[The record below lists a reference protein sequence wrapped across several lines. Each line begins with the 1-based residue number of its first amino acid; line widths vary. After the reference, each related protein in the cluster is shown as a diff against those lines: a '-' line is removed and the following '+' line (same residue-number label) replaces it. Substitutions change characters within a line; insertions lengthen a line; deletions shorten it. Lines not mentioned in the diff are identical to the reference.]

1 MTEAHEAIV
10 KVIAI
15 GVALFGLWLA
25 QRSRWARLGGRRP
38 ALLAGLTALGVLS
51 YVNFGAFHTDGTPLH
66 IWDQFHYVL
75 GSKYFPELGYD
86 GLYVATAQAF
96 EERDPAYVLPPR
108 MRDLRSGQ
116 IVPTASLAQFTRDV
130 RGRFSNQRWE
140 MFKSDATHFYI
151 RSDIFLDNGYL
162 GTPADAAVE
171 RLFTAHLP
179 FRQRTA
185 MFFAM
190 LDVCLLVLAGL
201 AIYRV
206 FGLEA
211 LAAASLIFGLGYCS
225 RFYWVG
231 GAFLRHDWLAAL
243 VFCAAALERRRGRL
257 AGAALAYAVCA
268 RIYPVLMLL
277 PLGVFALSRRKQPA
291 PVAWGNFA
299 LGFVSVGALLV
310 IAGCLIGHGPGIW
323 LESAEKLL
331 QHGGIVAPNA
341 IGLRIP
347 LSATVANLR
356 GDLLDPSTLY
366 AYADISSDFA
376 QTARKNLVLII
387 VATALFLG
395 LALRAAWYSRNAVT
409 AFVIGIAVMYA
420 LTTPMCYYG
429 TYFALLALVQPA
441 RSAAI
446 FLMSNA
452 LMYVVVGAVFALS
465 AQGIIRLNGAA
476 VYVPVSVLLLLTL
489 IAWLFNVSK
498 GVSVRSRPD
507 C

>member
-10 KVIAI
+10 KVVAI
-15 GVALFGLWLA
+15 GVALLGLWLA
-25 QRSRWARLGGRRP
+25 QRSRWALLGRRRR
-38 ALLAGLTALGVLS
+38 AVLACLTALGVLS

-66 IWDQFHYVL
+66 IWDQFHYVI

-96 EERDPAYVLPPR
+96 EEGDPAYVLPQR

-116 IVPTASLAQFTRDV
+116 IVPTASLAQFTREV
-130 RGRFSNQRWE
+130 RARFSIERWNL
-140 MFKSDATHFYI
+140 FKSDATHFYI

-162 GTPADAAVE
+162 GTPADAAIE

-185 MFFAM
+185 MLFAM
-190 LDVCLLVLAGL
+190 PDVCLLALAGL

-206 FGLEA
+206 FGLEV
-211 LAAASLIFGLGYCS
+211 LAAASLMFGLGYCS

-231 GAFLRHDWLAAL
+231 GAFLRDDWLAAL
-243 VFCAAALERRRGRL
+243 VFCAAALERRRGKL
-257 AGAALAYAVCA
+257 AGAALAYAVCT
-268 RIYPVLMLL
+268 RIYPILMLL
-277 PLGVFALSRRKQPA
+277 PLGVFAWSQRKQAA
-291 PVAWGNFA
+291 PVPWMNFA
-299 LGFVSVGALLV
+299 FGFVSAGALLL
-310 IAGCLIGHGPGIW
+310 IAGCLVGHGPGAW

-347 LSATVANLR
+347 LSATLANLR

-366 AYADISSDFA
+366 AYGDISRDFA
-376 QTARKNLVLII
+376 QTAHRHVVLII
-387 VATALFLG
+387 LATALLMG

-409 AFVIGIAVMYA
+409 AFAIGVAVMYA

-429 TYFALLALVQPA
+429 TYFALLALVRPV
-441 RSAAI
+441 RSAAV
-446 FLMSNA
+446 FLITNA
-452 LMYVVVGAVFALS
+452 LMYLVVGAVFALS
-465 AQGIIRLNGAA
+465 MHGIIRLNGAA
-476 VYVPVSVLLLLTL
+476 VYVPVSLLLLLTL
-489 IAWLFNVSK
+489 IVWLFNVEK
-498 GVSVRSRPD
+498 GVSARLRQN
-507 C
+507 

>member
-10 KVIAI
+10 KIVAIA
-15 GVALFGLWLA
+15 VALFGLWFA
-25 QRSRWARLGGRRP
+25 QRSRWARVGRRRRGV
-38 ALLAGLTALGVLS
+38 LAGLAVLGVLS

-66 IWDQFHYVL
+66 IWDQFHYVI

-86 GLYVATAQAF
+86 GLYVATSQAF
-96 EERDPAYVLPPR
+96 EESDPAYVLPQR
-108 MRDLRSGQ
+108 MRDLRSGE

-130 RGRFSNQRWE
+130 RARFSNERWDS
-140 MFKSDATHFYI
+140 FKSDATHFYI
-151 RSDIFLDNGYL
+151 RPDIYLDNGYL
-162 GTPADAAVE
+162 GTPADTAIE

-185 MFFAM
+185 ALFAM
-190 LDVCLLVLAGL
+190 LDVCLLALAGL

-206 FGLEA
+206 FGLEV

-243 VFCAAALERRRGRL
+243 VFCAAALERRRGKL
-257 AGAALAYAVCA
+257 AGAALAYAVCT
-268 RIYPVLMLL
+268 RIYPILMLL
-277 PLGVFALSRRKQPA
+277 PLGVFAWSQRKQAASVP
-291 PVAWGNFA
+291 WMNFA
-299 LGFVSVGALLV
+299 LGFVLAGALLV
-310 IAGCLIGHGPGIW
+310 LAGCLVGHGPGIW
-323 LESAEKLL
+323 LESAEKLM
-331 QHGGIVAPNA
+331 QHGAVVAPNA

-347 LSATVANLR
+347 LSATLANLR

-366 AYADISSDFA
+366 AYADISRDYA
-376 QTARKNLVLII
+376 ETARRHWVLII
-387 VATALFLG
+387 LATVLFLG

-429 TYFALLALVQPA
+429 TYFTLLALVRPV
-441 RSAAI
+441 RSAAV

-452 LMYVVVGAVFALS
+452 LMYLVVGAVYEFSLH
-465 AQGIIRLNGAA
+465 GIIRLNGAA
-476 VYVPVSVLLLLTL
+476 IYVPVSLLLLLTL
-489 IAWLFNVSK
+489 VVWLFNANRDVSAH
-498 GVSVRSRPD
+498 SRPD

>member
-10 KVIAI
+10 KFVAI

-25 QRSRWARLGGRRP
+25 QRSRWARAGGRRR
-38 ALLAGLTALGVLS
+38 AALAGLTALGVLS

-66 IWDQFHYVL
+66 IWDQFHYVI

-86 GLYVATAQAF
+86 GLYAATAQAF
-96 EERDPAYVLPPR
+96 EERDPAYVLPQR

-116 IVPTASLAQFTRDV
+116 IVPAASLAQFTRDV
-130 RGRFSNQRWE
+130 RARFSNERWDA
-140 MFKSDATHFYI
+140 FKSDATHFYI
-151 RSDIFLDNGYL
+151 RSDIYLDNGYL
-162 GTPADAAVE
+162 GTPADAAIE

-185 MFFAM
+185 TLFAM
-190 LDVCLLVLAGL
+190 LDVCLLALAGL

-243 VFCAAALERRRGRL
+243 VFCAAALERRRGKL
-257 AGAALAYAVCA
+257 AGAALAYAVCT

-277 PLGVFALSRRKQPA
+277 PLGVYAWSQRKQASTVP
-291 PVAWGNFA
+291 WMNFR
-299 LGFVSVGALLV
+299 LGFISAGVLLL
-310 IAGCLIGHGPGIW
+310 IAGCVVGHGPGIW

-331 QHGGIVAPNA
+331 QHGGVVAPNA

-347 LSATVANLR
+347 LSATLANLR

-366 AYADISSDFA
+366 AYADISRDYA
-376 QTARKNLVLII
+376 QTAHERMVPII
-387 VATALFLG
+387 LATALFLG
-395 LALRAAWYSRNAVT
+395 LALRAAWRSRNAVT
-409 AFVIGIAVMYA
+409 ALVIGVAVMYA

-429 TYFALLALVQPA
+429 TYFALLALVRPA
-441 RSAAI
+441 RSATV
-446 FLMSNA
+446 FLLSNA
-452 LMYVVVGAVFALS
+452 LMYLVAGAVYEFS
-465 AQGIIRLNGAA
+465 IHGIIRLNGAA
-476 VYVPVSVLLLLTL
+476 VYVPVSLLLLLTL
-489 IAWLFNVSK
+489 IVWLIDANKAASA
-498 GVSVRSRPD
+498 RTHADR
-507 C
+507 